1 MKKYLFFALLA
12 GFTFVTIIAY
22 QKAKPLPKAP
32 IYNKIKEYSPYYID
46 KRFGGLQIMSK
57 IDKEFKEKPTN
68 MEVFHRLEFLE
79 REWAKRHIKIVEN
92 QVVILDDNKT
102 EVITFPINTE
112 EDSKFMHSFF
122 GI

>member
-12 GFTFVTIIAY
+12 GFTFVTIVAY
-22 QKAKPLPKAP
+22 QEAKPIAKAP
-32 IYNKIKEYSPYYID
+32 IYQKIKEYSPYYID

-57 IDKEFKEKPTN
+57 VDKEFKEKPNN

-79 REWAKRHIKIVEN
+79 QEWGKTHLKVVEN
-92 QVVILDDNKT
+92 QVVVLDDNKT
-102 EVITFPINTE
+102 ELIKLPILTP

>member
-22 QKAKPLPKAP
+22 QQAKPTPKAP

-79 REWAKRHIKIVEN
+79 KEWAKTHLKIVDN
-92 QVVILDDNKT
+92 SVIISDNNGT
-102 EVITFPINTE
+102 ELTKLPITTQ
-112 EDSKFMHSFF
+112 EDSKFVHSFF
-122 GI
+122 GV

>member
-22 QKAKPLPKAP
+22 QEAKPVSKAP

-79 REWAKRHIKIVEN
+79 KEWGKTHIKVVEN
-92 QVVILDDNKT
+92 QVIILDDNKT
-102 EVITFPINTE
+102 ELTKFPISTE
-112 EDSKFMHSFF
+112 EDSQFMHNFF

>member
-12 GFTFVTIIAY
+12 GFTFVTIVAY
-22 QKAKPLPKAP
+22 QEAKPIAKAP
-32 IYNKIKEYSPYYID
+32 IYQKIKEYSPYYID

-57 IDKEFKEKPTN
+57 VEKEFKEKPNN

-79 REWAKRHIKIVEN
+79 QEWGKTHLKVVEN
-92 QVVILDDNKT
+92 QVVVLDDNKT
-102 EVITFPINTE
+102 ELIKLPILTT

>member
-12 GFTFVTIIAY
+12 GFTFVTIVAY
-22 QKAKPLPKAP
+22 QEAKPIAKAP
-32 IYNKIKEYSPYYID
+32 IYQKIKEYSPYYID

-57 IDKEFKEKPTN
+57 TDKEFKEKPSN

-79 REWAKRHIKIVEN
+79 KEWGKTHIKIIDN
-92 QVVILDDNKT
+92 QVAIFDDNQT
-102 EVITFPINTE
+102 ELTKIPLS
-112 EDSKFMHSFF
+112 SKENSDFMNSFF

>member
-22 QKAKPLPKAP
+22 QEAKPLPKAP
-32 IYNKIKEYSPYYID
+32 IYNKIKEYSPYYMD

-57 IDKEFKEKPTN
+57 IDKEFKEKPSN

-79 REWAKRHIKIVEN
+79 KEWGKKHIKIIEN
-92 QVVILDDNKT
+92 QVVISDNNKT
-102 EVITFPINTE
+102 ELIKIPIKTE
-112 EDSKFMHSFF
+112 EDSRFIHSFF